1 MIESPLTRI
10 SFPVSQRFRMNTR
23 TTSKGSRIS
32 RVLMTALTVVLIFL
46 FFDIMSLVADIQGTA
61 RVVNYAGLVRGTT
74 QRIVKMEDAGLAQDK
89 MIESVDSYI
98 DGLRYG
104 SDDLDLVRLDDDAYQ
119 AKMTELSEYFYDL
132 RDEIAQVRETGYQ
145 NTDIIAKSED
155 FFELCDQ
162 TTGLAEEYSQEK
174 ATALDR
180 LESIV
185 IADIVALLALFA
197 IELVRALRTAA
208 LNRQLQR
215 KVYLDEATGLPNK
228 NKCEE
233 ILSQAKPIG
242 PESPLAV
249 FVFDLNNLRT
259 INNNLG
265 HEKGDEYIRSF
276 ALQLAKAQ
284 SPLCFTGRYGGD
296 EFLAVLR
303 GADAAQA
310 AALLDRIRRNADEYS
325 QAHPDM
331 PISYAA
337 GYALSSEFES
347 PTMRELFRQADKNMY
362 IDKNNARL
370 AEAVARQ
377 RQNERILKRVSRL
390 GFHFSNCIYCD
401 AKLDQY
407 RILRTSSNMFLADS
421 GNYSGAVEHI
431 ACSLTCEEQR
441 PEVRR
446 ALQLETLRERLTP
459 QSGPI
464 ELILQSPAWRGRV
477 TVLHLDDSEEGA
489 LHHFVVAL
497 EPFSDGSASEKQQLS
512 RYYDQLRQSILENGG
527 GYVDALLDSA
537 QAAYSVDLTNDRLE
551 QVFFAPDGGFADP
564 DMQLPCSYTAFC
576 REHVGSVTESTLE
589 SYRLADSSEKLL
601 ARFKGGANEVTIE
614 FCETRSDGKP
624 QWSQKVVL
632 MSQDSQY
639 RIDTQDELP
648 VVRGIVLIKNTS
660 AFHER
665 EQAEKHRL
673 EQALQTADSES
684 KAKTEFMNR
693 MSHDFRTPINGILGM
708 LDIIGASEQDPAKTR
723 QCLDKIQISANH
735 LLDLVNDVLDMS
747 KLGSGQA
754 VLEQD
759 EFDLLELADDVES
772 LVAAQILESGISHE
786 RFCKNVKHSQ
796 LIGSDLRLRQIM
808 LNLFSNAIK
817 HNKPGGRVDTYI
829 TELSCNGYTALFE
842 FKIADTGVGMS
853 EEFVSE
859 HLFKPFTQEQ
869 NSART
874 RYQGTG
880 LGMSIVKTLIDAM
893 GGTISVQSTPDVGT
907 EITFT
912 LPFKING
919 NVAAKPE
926 CAQAAPQ
933 AEGSLSGKRV
943 LLVEDNDLNMEIA
956 EFYLDHAGAAVVK
969 AWNGKEAVRM
979 FTSSKPGTI
988 SLILMDLMMPVM
1000 DGYEATRAIRA
1011 LDHPDAS
1018 TVPIIA
1024 MTANAFDDDR
1034 KKSKAAGMNAHL
1046 AKPLDMQALLSAAG
1060 RFCR

>member
-1 MIESPLTRI
+1 MD
-10 SFPVSQRFRMNTR
+10 TR

-89 MIESVDSYI
+89 LIEAVDSYI

-104 SDDLDLVRLDDDAYQ
+104 SDDLNLVRLDDDAYQ
-119 AKMTELSEYFYDL
+119 EKMTELSKYFDDL
-132 RDEIAQVRETGYQ
+132 RGEIEQVRETGYQ

-155 FFELCDQ
+155 FFQICDQ
-162 TTGLAEEYSQEK
+162 ATKLAEDYSQQK

-180 LESIV
+180 LENIV
-185 IADIVALLALFA
+185 VADIVGLLALFA
-197 IELVRALRTAA
+197 VELIRALRTAA

-233 ILSQAKPIG
+233 ILAQPEPIG
-242 PESPLAV
+242 AESPVAV

-265 HEKGDEYIRSF
+265 HEKGDEYIRAF
-276 ALQLAKAQ
+276 AQQLARAQ

-303 GADAAQA
+303 DADFDKATAV
-310 AALLDRIRRNADEYS
+310 LDQIKRNADEHS

-362 IDKNNARL
+362 IDKNNAKI
-370 AEAVARQ
+370 AEAAARQ
-377 RQNERILKRVSRL
+377 RQNERILKQVSGL

-407 RILRTSSNMFLADS
+407 RILRASSNLLLADS

-431 ACSLTCEEQR
+431 ASTLAGNEQR
-441 PEVRR
+441 PAVRR
-446 ALQLETLRERLTP
+446 ALQLEALRKRLAP
-459 QSGPI
+459 QSDPL
-464 ELILQSPAWRGRV
+464 ELILQSPAWHGRV
-477 TVLHLDDSEEGA
+477 TVLHLDDTEEGA

-497 EPFSDGSASEKQQLS
+497 EPFSDGTASEKQQLS
-512 RYYDQLRQSILENGG
+512 RYYDQLRQSILENSG

-537 QAAYSVDLTNDRLE
+537 QAAYSVNLTNDRVE
-551 QVFFAPDGGFADP
+551 QVFLEPDGGLAEP
-564 DMQLPCSYTAFC
+564 GMQLPCSYTAFC
-576 REHVGSVTESTLE
+576 GKYAESVTASTLE
-589 SYRLADSSEKLL
+589 SYQLTDSSEKLL
-601 ARFKGGANEVTIE
+601 ARFKSGANEVTIE
-614 FCETRSDGKP
+614 FCEITPDGKP
-624 QWSQKVVL
+624 QWLQKVVL

-639 RIDTQDELP
+639 RSDTEDEVP
-648 VVRGIVLIKNTS
+648 VVRGIVLLKNTS
-660 AFHER
+660 AFHEQ
-665 EQAEKHRL
+665 EQAEKRRL
-673 EQALQTADSES
+673 EQALRTVDSES

-708 LDIIGASEQDPAKTR
+708 LSIIDTSNQDPVKTR
-723 QCLDKIQISANH
+723 QCLDKIRLSANH
-735 LLDLVNDVLDMS
+735 LLDLVNDVLDMN
-747 KLGSGQA
+747 KLNSGQA
-754 VLEQD
+754 VFEQD
-759 EFDLLELADDVES
+759 EFDLLALADEVES
-772 LVAAQILESGISHE
+772 LVDAQILESDISHE
-786 RFCKNVKHSQ
+786 RYRKNVQHTQ

-817 HNKPGGRVDTYI
+817 YNKPGGRVDTYI
-829 TELSCNGYTALFE
+829 TELSCNGDTALFE
-842 FKIADTGVGMS
+842 FKIADTGIGMS
-853 EEFVSE
+853 EEFVSNR
-859 HLFKPFTQEQ
+859 LFTPFTQEQ
-869 NSART
+869 NGART

-912 LPFKING
+912 LPFKVNDSVEARSK
-919 NVAAKPE
+919 NATP
-926 CAQAAPQ
+926 APQ
-933 AEGSLSGKRV
+933 APISLSGKRV

-956 EFYLDHAGAAVVK
+956 EFYLDTAGAAVIK

-979 FTSSKPGTI
+979 FANSKPGAI

-1011 LDHPDAS
+1011 LDRPDAS

-1024 MTANAFDDDR
+1024 MTANAFDEDR

>member
-32 RVLMTALTVVLIFL
+32 RALMTALTILLIFL

-74 QRIVKMEDAGLAQDK
+74 QRIVKMEDAGITQDK
-89 MIESVDSYI
+89 LIEAVDSYI
-98 DGLRYG
+98 YGLRQG
-104 SDDLDLVRLDDDAYQ
+104 SDDLDLVRLDDEAYQ
-119 AKMTELSEYFYDL
+119 AKMTELADRFADL
-132 RDEIAQVRETGYQ
+132 RAEIEHVRETGYQ
-145 NTDIIAKSED
+145 DTDIIAKSED
-155 FFELCDQ
+155 FFAICDQ
-162 TTGLAEEYSQEK
+162 ATGLAEEYSQEK

-185 IADIVALLALFA
+185 IADIVGLLALFA

-208 LNRQLQR
+208 LNKQLQR

-233 ILSQAKPIG
+233 ILSQAEPIG
-242 PESPLAV
+242 PENPLAV

-265 HEKGDEYIRSF
+265 HEKGDEYIRVF
-276 ALQLAKAQ
+276 AQQLAKTQ

-296 EFLAVLR
+296 EFLA
-303 GADAAQA
+303 
-310 AALLDRIRRNADEYS
+310 LLDQVRRNADEYS

-459 QSGPI
+459 QSKPI

-477 TVLHLDDSEEGA
+477 TVLHLDDSKEGA

-564 DMQLPCSYTAFC
+564 DM
-576 REHVGSVTESTLE
+576 
-589 SYRLADSSEKLL
+589 
-601 ARFKGGANEVTIE
+601 
-614 FCETRSDGKP
+614 
-624 QWSQKVVL
+624 
-632 MSQDSQY
+632 
-639 RIDTQDELP
+639 
-648 VVRGIVLIKNTS
+648 
-660 AFHER
+660 
-665 EQAEKHRL
+665 
-673 EQALQTADSES
+673 
-684 KAKTEFMNR
+684 
-693 MSHDFRTPINGILGM
+693 
-708 LDIIGASEQDPAKTR
+708 
-723 QCLDKIQISANH
+723 
-735 LLDLVNDVLDMS
+735 
-747 KLGSGQA
+747 
-754 VLEQD
+754 
-759 EFDLLELADDVES
+759 
-772 LVAAQILESGISHE
+772 
-786 RFCKNVKHSQ
+786 
-796 LIGSDLRLRQIM
+796 
-808 LNLFSNAIK
+808 
-817 HNKPGGRVDTYI
+817 
-829 TELSCNGYTALFE
+829 
-842 FKIADTGVGMS
+842 
-853 EEFVSE
+853 
-859 HLFKPFTQEQ
+859 
-869 NSART
+869 
-874 RYQGTG
+874 
-880 LGMSIVKTLIDAM
+880 
-893 GGTISVQSTPDVGT
+893 
-907 EITFT
+907 
-912 LPFKING
+912 
-919 NVAAKPE
+919 
-926 CAQAAPQ
+926 
-933 AEGSLSGKRV
+933 
-943 LLVEDNDLNMEIA
+943 
-956 EFYLDHAGAAVVK
+956 
-969 AWNGKEAVRM
+969 
-979 FTSSKPGTI
+979 
-988 SLILMDLMMPVM
+988 
-1000 DGYEATRAIRA
+1000 
-1011 LDHPDAS
+1011 
-1018 TVPIIA
+1018 
-1024 MTANAFDDDR
+1024 
-1034 KKSKAAGMNAHL
+1034 
-1046 AKPLDMQALLSAAG
+1046 
-1060 RFCR
+1060 

>member
-1 MIESPLTRI
+1 
-10 SFPVSQRFRMNTR
+10 MNKHTA
-23 TTSKGSRIS
+23 SKGSRIS
-32 RVLMTALTVVLIFL
+32 RALMTALTIVLIFL
-46 FFDIMSLVADIQGTA
+46 FLDIMSLVADIQGTA

-89 MIESVDSYI
+89 MIEAVESYI

-104 SDDLDLVRLDDDAYQ
+104 SDDLDLVRLDDEAYQ
-119 AKMTELSEYFYDL
+119 TKMTELADRFADL
-132 RDEIAQVRETGYQ
+132 RTEIERVRETGYQ
-145 NTDIIAKSED
+145 DTDIIAKSED

-174 ATALDR
+174 ASALDY

-185 IADIVALLALFA
+185 IADIVGLLALFA

-233 ILSQAKPIG
+233 ILSQAEPIH

-303 GADAAQA
+303 NADASQA
-310 AALLDRIRRNADEYS
+310 TALLGEIRSNADDYS
-325 QAHPDM
+325 RAHPDM
-331 PISYAA
+331 PVSYAA
-337 GYALSSEFES
+337 GYALSSELES

-362 IDKNNARL
+362 IDKNNARI
-370 AEAVARQ
+370 AEAAARQ
-377 RQNERILKRVSRL
+377 RQNERILKQVSSL

-407 RILRTSSNMFLADS
+407 RVLRASSNLLLADS

-431 ACSLTCEEQR
+431 ASTLTSSEQR
-441 PEVRR
+441 PAVRR
-446 ALQLETLRERLTP
+446 ALQLDALRKRLTP
-459 QSGPI
+459 QSAPI

-477 TVLHLDDSEEGA
+477 TVLRLDDDEEGA
-489 LHHFVVAL
+489 LHHFVIAL

-512 RYYDQLRQSILENGG
+512 RYYDQLRQSILENSS
-527 GYVDALLDSA
+527 GYVDALIESA

-551 QVFFAPDGGFADP
+551 QVFFNPDSGLTEQDL
-564 DMQLPCSYTAFC
+564 QLPCSYTAFC
-576 REHVGSVTESTLE
+576 RRYAGSITEATLE
-589 SYRLADSSEKLL
+589 SYRLADRSEKLL
-601 ARFKGGANEVTIE
+601 ARFKGGENEVTVE
-614 FCETRSDGKP
+614 FSKAKPGGKL
-624 QWSQKVVL
+624 QWLQKAVL

-639 RIDTQDELP
+639 RADTQDEVP
-648 VVRGIVLIKNTS
+648 IIRGIVLLKDTS

-708 LDIIGASEQDPAKTR
+708 LNIIDASDQDPMKTR
-723 QCLDKIQISANH
+723 QCLDKIQLSASH
-735 LLDLVNDVLDMS
+735 LLDLVNDVLDMN
-747 KLGSGQA
+747 KLSSGQA

-759 EFDLLELADDVES
+759 EFDLLELADEVES
-772 LVAAQILESGISHE
+772 LVDAQMLESGISHE
-786 RFCKNVKHSQ
+786 RYRKDVEHTQ

-817 HNKPGGRVDTYI
+817 YNKPGGRVDTYI
-829 TELSCNGYTALFE
+829 TELSCNGDTALFE
-842 FKIADTGVGMS
+842 FKIADTGIGMS
-853 EEFVSE
+853 EEFVSNR
-859 HLFKPFTQEQ
+859 LFTPFTQEQ
-869 NSART
+869 NGART

-912 LPFKING
+912 LSFKINDS
-919 NVAAKPE
+919 VAACSE
-926 CAQAAPQ
+926 NAARAPQ
-933 AEGSLSGKRV
+933 APISLSGKRV

-956 EFYLDHAGAAVVK
+956 EFYLDTAGATVIK

-979 FTSSKPGTI
+979 FANSKPGAI

-1011 LDHPDAS
+1011 LDRPDAS

-1024 MTANAFDDDR
+1024 MTANAFDEDR

-1060 RFCR
+1060 RFCE